1 MANTTFSGPVISK
14 NGFITTG
21 PGATKTINSTGLG
34 ASGLALTVNDHA
46 GRILIS
52 QDADGIYKLPSINAS
67 SDSAVAGPGSDPNNP
82 SNIGASFYFYIDTL
96 ATDVQIITDG
106 TDKFTGAAMIA
117 VDDGSKKAFFPGASN
132 DVCSLNGSTQGG
144 IVGSV
149 LQVTALETAQYLV
162 HNTLLLGS
170 GSIQTPFS
178 DT

>member
-52 QDADGIYKLPSINAS
+52 QDADGIYTLPSINVNANG
-67 SDSAVAGPGSDPNNP
+67 ATAGTTDYNNQN
-82 SNIGASFYFYIDTL
+82 NIGASFYFYIDTT
-96 ATDVQIITDG
+96 ATDVQIVTDG
-106 TDKFTGAAMIA
+106 VDKFTGAAMIA
-117 VDDGSKKAFFPGASN
+117 VDDGAKKAFFPGLSN
-132 DVCSLNGSTQGG
+132 DVLSMNGTTTGG
-144 IVGSV
+144 IIGSV
-149 LQVTALETAQYLV
+149 IQVTALENDQYLV
-162 HNTLLLGS
+162 HNTLILGS
-170 GSIQTPFS
+170 GSIATPFS

>member
-14 NGFITTG
+14 NGFIGTG
-21 PGATKTINSTGLG
+21 PGSTVALT
-34 ASGLALTVNDHA
+34 ANTSLTVNAHA
-46 GRILIS
+46 GRILLT
-52 QDADGIYKLPSINAS
+52 QDADGIFTLPSINAN
-67 SDSAVAGPGSDPNNP
+67 ANGATAGDTDYNNLN
-82 SNIGASFYFYIDTL
+82 NIGASFTFYVDTT
-96 ATDVQIITDG
+96 ATDVQIVTDG

-117 VDDGSKKAFFPGASN
+117 VNDGSKKAFFPGASN
-132 DVCSLNGSTQGG
+132 DVCSLNGTTQGG